1 MTYRRSLAVAVVAAL
16 MIALAPSVFAQGRRT
31 AAAEG
36 IAGYAGFIDDST
48 IRGFDDS
55 TISD

>member
-31 AAAEG
+31 AAEG